1 MDRYSRNM
9 STLSREEN
17 ESLRDKKVCVIGCGG
32 LGGYIIEMLGRLGI
46 GTIVAVDGDVFEISN
61 LNRQLLS
68 DVTNLGL
75 NKAIQAQKRME
86 MINPDIKLI
95 PISKNFTINNYNSI
109 LDGCHAAVDALDNIA
124 SRLILQKC
132 CEELGIP
139 LVHGAIGGWYGQLTT
154 IFPGDR
160 TLDKIYRTHD
170 NEKIKNP
177 LGNPSFIPA
186 LTASL
191 EVSEV
196 VKILINRGE
205 LLRNK
210 MLFINLLDNSFN
222 IIQL

>member
-1 MDRYSRNM
+1 M
-9 STLSREEN
+9 
-17 ESLRDKKVCVIGCGG
+17 
-32 LGGYIIEMLGRLGI
+32 
-46 GTIVAVDGDVFEISN
+46 
-61 LNRQLLS
+61 
-68 DVTNLGL
+68 
-75 NKAIQAQKRME
+75 
-86 MINPDIKLI
+86 
-95 PISKNFTINNYNSI
+95 
-109 LDGCHAAVDALDNIA
+109 
-124 SRLILQKC
+124 
-132 CEELGIP
+132 
-139 LVHGAIGGWYGQLTT
+139 VHGAIGGWYGQLTT

-160 TLDKIYRTHD
+160 TLDKIYRSYD

-210 MLFINLLDNSFN
+210 MLFINLLDNSFD

>member
-9 STLSREEN
+9 LALSKEEN
-17 ESLRDKKVCVIGCGG
+17 KSLRDKKVCVIGCGG

-75 NKAIQAQKRME
+75 NKATQAQKRIE

-132 CEELGIP
+132 CEELDIP

-160 TLDKIYRTHD
+160 TLDKIYRSYD

-210 MLFINLLDNSFN
+210 MLFINLLDNSFD